1 MCSRVSSPK
10 KKVTLLVTYD
20 LSSRRMSATPKVL
33 ANRRLGS
40 TVDYACK
47 WFYSVTLAS
56 IESFCMYLREDGTP
70 KKNAFFTGNVS
81 SHRTHITRFH
91 YKEYV
96 SRCKEKQIEP
106 KAHAPDKLGTT
117 GYVRMPR
124 QDSMISSL
132 SVSGSKKPW
141 MVMWSQSRGLSLSRQ
156 LPRLVSRNF
165 SLSCL
170 SMPTL

>member
-91 YKEYV
+91 RTDDTRRRQMDSGKFGALQRLRSAYRDGRLEALKEAW
-96 SRCKEKQIEP
+96 IEIDP
-106 KAHAPDKLGTT
+106 CFGL
-117 GYVRMPR
+117 
-124 QDSMISSL
+124 DSDSD
-132 SVSGSKKPW
+132 
-141 MVMWSQSRGLSLSRQ
+141 
-156 LPRLVSRNF
+156 
-165 SLSCL
+165 C
-170 SMPTL
+170 